1 MPGNALPRR
10 SEGCQPLKADVDNT
24 NRRLL
29 TLKLPPPNNAALTGE
44 LGVIASR
51 ARYAV
56 LAVVLAGC
64 LLVAHGTA
72 IGDPVA
78 GKRLAAARCVSC
90 HSSTETTHSM
100 LPLLEGQPK
109 AAFISQ
115 WRGFRERKRT
125 APVMVS
131 LAEELSEQD
140 VNYLAEYYAALLPPR
155 APESS
160 GSDTGRA
167 LADRLRCA
175 DCHGPALQGT
185 NDGAPR
191 LAGQKARYTVWSLQ
205 LMRGGT
211 RSHGTAAKPDPLLAN
226 LSNAEIESLAAH
238 FASLR

>member
-1 MPGNALPRR
+1 
-10 SEGCQPLKADVDNT
+10 
-24 NRRLL
+24 
-29 TLKLPPPNNAALTGE
+29 
-44 LGVIASR
+44 VISSR
-51 ARYAV
+51 ARHAV
-56 LAVVLAGC
+56 PAAALAAC

-72 IGDPVA
+72 TGDPAV
-78 GKRLAAARCVSC
+78 GERLATARCVSC
-90 HSSTETTHSM
+90 HLSTQTIHST

-109 AAFISQ
+109 AAFIAQ
-115 WRGFRERKRT
+115 WRAFRELKRT

-140 VNYLAEYYAALLPPR
+140 VNDLAEYYAALLPPR

-175 DCHGPALQGT
+175 ECHGPALQGT
-185 NDGAPR
+185 NDGAAR

-211 RSHGTAAKPDPLLAN
+211 RSHGTAAKPDPLFAN

-238 FASLR
+238 LASLR